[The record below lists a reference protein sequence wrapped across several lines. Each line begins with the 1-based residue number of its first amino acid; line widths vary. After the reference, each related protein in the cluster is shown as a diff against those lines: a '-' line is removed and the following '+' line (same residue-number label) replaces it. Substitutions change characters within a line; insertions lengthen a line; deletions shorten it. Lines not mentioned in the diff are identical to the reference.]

1 MKNTRRT
8 YKKFTFKMW
17 DQDTGIFEIRSSA
30 YDHLDAVEQAARW
43 AESVREATGANV
55 WALSV
60 KAGWK

>member
-8 YKKFTFKMW
+8 YKKLTFKMW

-30 YDHLDAVEQAARW
+30 YDHLDAAEQASKW
-43 AESVREATGANV
+43 AAITREATGANV